1 MEESLVLGVL
11 KSSGVMG
18 LVIVFLLFIVWQFFK
33 FATGYITA
41 SVENNKQVL
50 EAKTANNHS
59 LTTLNNSLTTLNDG
73 MVRQSESVIKLNESV
88 VNGGQLIMSK
98 LERINQEMESLIGKN
113 HSEVMLQLK
122 HIQQEIKEILNFKNQ
137 NL

>member
-11 KSSGVMG
+11 KNSGIVG
-18 LVIVFLLFIVWQFFK
+18 LVVVFLLFIVWQFFK
-33 FATGYITA
+33 FATGYIQA

-50 EAKTANNHS
+50 DAKTAH
-59 LTTLNNSLTTLNDG
+59 NNSLVTLNESL
-73 MVRQSESVIKLNESV
+73 VRQSESVVKLNESV

-98 LERINQEMESLIGKN
+98 LERIHQEMEDLTNKN
-113 HSEVMLQLK
+113 HTEVMFQLK

-137 NL
+137 L